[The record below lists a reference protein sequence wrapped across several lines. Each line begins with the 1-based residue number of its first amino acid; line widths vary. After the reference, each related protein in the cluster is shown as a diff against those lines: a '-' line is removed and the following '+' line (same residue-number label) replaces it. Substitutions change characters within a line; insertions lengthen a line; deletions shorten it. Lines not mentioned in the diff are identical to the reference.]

1 MATMLKIINVCI
13 ILLIALPILNAKK
26 VQTIELTK
34 GWTLRDSD
42 SLITVVPV
50 EVTKIPSGVYTE
62 LSKTYG
68 DFLAPGNDVNLRW
81 IANKTWIYSTS
92 FEMAELGQ
100 DSMVNLTFHGIDTV
114 SKIRLNGNLLGETDN
129 MFVRYS
135 YVVGHLLQYGSALN
149 LLEIEILSPLVE
161 ANARAAQLEERG
173 AGAPPSCPASRG
185 NVECHRNM
193 LRKLQMSF
201 GGEWNPAAL
210 SSGIWKSVTV
220 EYYAVAILRD
230 VDVAINRNDT
240 HWTMDCRAFIST
252 SDYEIFYGQL
262 VVYASELFAEP
273 FVVPQQKLTYA
284 NPKIEFQIHIP
295 KAKVKLWWPNGYGNQ
310 MLYPVSFNLKTYRN
324 EDEPGL
330 GSRTDSH
337 KLLNIGFRTI
347 ELVEDEDD
355 RGRTFYFRVNGYPI
369 FMKGVNYVTANAL
382 PELSA
387 DSDTIQHLLKSAR
400 DANMNMIRVW
410 GGGLYESDTF
420 YSLADSYGLLIWQ
433 DMAFTKA
440 TYPVTD
446 ELMACMREEAA
457 QNAQRLAYHASL
469 SLIVTNN
476 EIELYLVKNR
486 SDFGTDAK
494 RLEDEYKLLFLGNL
508 SPELNII
515 SRNDFKPRPGPMIS
529 TPSMGIAESGKEL
542 AKDPQSP
549 NYGDVHFYEED
560 TPSQTIYPEARFVS
574 EFGYASLPMRSSWLR
589 DLGQNATEESLAALI
604 RQRQHDTKGFIP
616 LLRQIAYELPFNLQ
630 NWEDNID
637 EFIYF
642 SQVAQAMSTKKAVEL
657 FRSRRGDYLT
667 MGALIWQLNDVWVAP
682 TWSCID
688 YYGNYKLVYFWAKE
702 FFASTSILA
711 LYHEASN
718 QINITITR
726 EDYSDDQ
733 PKTYNLFINTFL
745 WNDIYPK
752 SSIARAISVGV
763 HASSLDQLRIPLDS
777 VLYESKAKTEIFLEI
792 LLKDED
798 DTIVAQNYFYPV
810 PIKNI
815 VGISDPEL
823 KIEIHR
829 GDCASSKPYLNNF
842 SLRITVRYPTLFIYL
857 ELVHETYTEVRH
869 EFSMNGFTQT
879 VPRQI
884 VTLNID
890 EDSEC
895 IKLTS
900 DNIRVKTMNQY
911 MV

>member
-1 MATMLKIINVCI
+1 MFKIIDFCVI
-13 ILLIALPILNAKK
+13 ILIALPILHAKK

-34 GWTLRDSD
+34 GWTLRDSG
-42 SLITVVPV
+42 SLQPMNVVKV
-50 EVTKIPSGVYTE
+50 PSGVYTE
-62 LSKTYG
+62 LSKSFG
-68 DFLAPGNDVNLRW
+68 DLLAPGNDVNLRW

-92 FEMAELGQ
+92 FEMGDELGQ
-100 DSMVNLTFHGIDTV
+100 DSLVNLTFHGIDTV
-114 SKIRLNGNLLGETDN
+114 AKIRLNGNLLGETDN

-135 YVVGHLLQYGSALN
+135 YVVGHLLQYGTKLN
-149 LLEIEILSPLVE
+149 QLEVEILSPLQE
-161 ANARAAQLEERG
+161 ASARAAQLDDRG
-173 AGAPPSCPASRG
+173 AGAPPSCPQSRG
-185 NVECHRNM
+185 SVECHRNM
-193 LRKLQMSF
+193 LRKMQMSF

-210 SSGIWKSVTV
+210 SSGLWKPVTI

-252 SDYEIFYGQL
+252 SDYESFYGQL

-273 FVVPQQKLTYA
+273 FVIQHQKLSYA
-284 NPKIEFQIHIP
+284 HPKLEFQIHIP
-295 KAKVKLWWPNGYGNQ
+295 KEKVKLWWPNGYGKQ
-310 MLYPVSFNLKTYRN
+310 VLYPVSFNLKTYRS
-324 EDEPGL
+324 EEGPSL
-330 GSRTDSH
+330 SSRTDSQM
-337 KLLNIGFRTI
+337 LLNIGFRTI
-347 ELVEDEDD
+347 ELVEDEDA
-355 RGRTFYFRVNGYPI
+355 RGRTFYFRVNGHPI
-369 FMKGVNYVTANAL
+369 FMKGVNYVPAHTL

-387 DSDTIQHLLKSAR
+387 DSDTLQNLLKSAR

-446 ELMACMREEAA
+446 EMMASMRLETA

-469 SLIVTNN
+469 AMIVTND
-476 EIELYLVKNR
+476 EIELFLVKNR
-486 SDFGTDAK
+486 SDFGTEAK
-494 RLEDEYKLLFLGNL
+494 RLEEEYKLLFLGNL

-549 NYGDVHFYEED
+549 NYGDVHFFED
-560 TPSQTIYPEARFVS
+560 DASTQGVYPDARFVS

-589 DLGQNATEESLAALI
+589 DLGQNASEESLAALI
-604 RQRQHDTKGFIP
+604 RQRQHDPKGFIP

-642 SQVAQAMSTKKAVEL
+642 SQVAQAMSIKKSVEL
-657 FRSRRGDYLT
+657 FRSRRGNYST

-688 YYGNYKLVYFWAKE
+688 FYGNYKLVYFWAKE
-702 FFASTSILA
+702 FFAPTSILA
-711 LYHEASN
+711 VYHEASN
-718 QINITITR
+718 QINISISR
-726 EDYSDDQ
+726 ELVDAH
-733 PKTYNLFINTFL
+733 TTTFNLFINTFL
-745 WNDIYPK
+745 WDDIFPK
-752 SSIARAISVGV
+752 SSIARAISVGIDMG
-763 HASSLDQLRIPLDS
+763 SNTLDQLHIPIDS
-777 VLYESKAKTEIFLEI
+777 VLYEAKSKTEIFLEI
-792 LLKDED
+792 LLKDD
-798 DTIVAQNYFYPV
+798 DDKIVAQNYFYPV

-815 VGISDPEL
+815 VGIQDPGL
-823 KIEIHR
+823 KIELHR
-829 GDCASSKPYLNNF
+829 GDCANSKPYNNNF
-842 SLRITVRYPTLFIYL
+842 SLRITIQYPTLFIYL
-857 ELVHETYTEVRH
+857 ELVHETYAEVRH
-869 EFSMNGFTQT
+869 TFSMNGFTQT

-884 VTLNID
+884 VTLEI
-890 EDSEC
+890 EDTSEC
-895 IKLTS
+895 IKLTT